1 VNRAARRAL
10 VLIALAPGLTG
21 CGGASL
27 EGATAVAA
35 GREPRPSTP
44 GQILTPG
51 ECADARGAPAR
62 VKSRFWFVESSDH
75 RNLVVEA
82 RPGFDSIVVSQ
93 RFELPT
99 ASVFQFYSDDG
110 DGPRL
115 LHELRFPNAAGAPP
129 VLTVTDH
136 FTERPLDDRTF
147 AEARSA
153 LVTCQLTAPR
163 DGGAAQPGS
172 ALR

>member
-1 VNRAARRAL
+1 VSRAARRVL
-10 VLIALAPGLTG
+10 VLLAPGLAG

-35 GREPRPSTP
+35 GTEPRPSAP

-51 ECADARGAPAR
+51 ECTDARGTPAR
-62 VKSRFWFVESSDH
+62 VASRFWLVESSDH
-75 RNLVVEA
+75 RNLVVET

-93 RFELPT
+93 RFELPA

-129 VLTVTDH
+129 VLTITDR
-136 FTERPLDDRTF
+136 FSERSLDDRTF
-147 AEARSA
+147 ADVSSVLVRCTLAAAR
-153 LVTCQLTAPR
+153 
-163 DGGAAQPGS
+163 
-172 ALR
+172 